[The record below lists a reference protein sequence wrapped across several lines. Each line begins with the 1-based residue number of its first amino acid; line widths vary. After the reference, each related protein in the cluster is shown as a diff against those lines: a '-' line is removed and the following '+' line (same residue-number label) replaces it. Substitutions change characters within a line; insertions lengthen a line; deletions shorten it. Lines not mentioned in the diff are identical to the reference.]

1 MAYKLILE
9 IYSFQLKKLKAPAQK
24 SATGR
29 WRCKLEKNPSNFI
42 DFVNSLDLQGET
54 MNNYMNVILRSFVSS
69 FEGKFVKTI
78 SGTSVSS
85 LTSDPFN
92 GFSSDKF
99 LLWGKFKA
107 GNAGLRFK
115 VYDVN
120 DATQAERDIT
130 PNKVPS
136 TEFFFML
143 WLPKDSNTGMLMIQ
157 RYNTFGFVASF
168 RERIDDWFIQ
178 KGFKPTWIKY
188 IPQEVLQ
195 NYYQNGSINKIEVT
209 YAKRVKRRKFDP
221 LFTPFKSSNKK
232 VVIDG
237 FNIPLIDFINKVNRE
252 NAIKD
257 DIKGVVSDFDAD
269 KDSVRLFYTNGSSP
283 ASAELGDVEDIFPKI
298 VLDDSLLDGNNIP
311 IWNAVLQKAKELLE
325 AIKAEIH
332 YTPAN
337 Q

>member
-9 IYSFQLKKLKAPAQK
+9 LYSFQLKKLKAPAQRT
-24 SATGR
+24 AAGR
-29 WRCKLEKNPSNFI
+29 WRCKAEKAPSNFI
-42 DFVNSLDLQGET
+42 DFVNSLDLQGESID
-54 MNNYMNVILRSFVSS
+54 NYMNFILKSFVES
-69 FEGKFVKTI
+69 FNGKFVKTI

-92 GFSSDKF
+92 NFSSDKF

-107 GNAGLRFK
+107 GNAGLSFK
-115 VYDVN
+115 IYNVN
-120 DATQAERDIT
+120 NATQAESDIT
-130 PNKVPS
+130 PDKVPS

-157 RYNTFGFVASF
+157 RYNTFGFVTSF
-168 RERIDDWFIQ
+168 RERINDWFIQ
-178 KGFKPTWIKY
+178 NGFKPTWIKF
-188 IPQEVLQ
+188 IPQVVLQ

-221 LFTPFKSSNKK
+221 LFTPFKTSNKK

-237 FNIPLIDFINKVNRE
+237 FNIPLIDFINKINRE
-252 NAIKD
+252 NTIKD
-257 DIKGVVSDFDAD
+257 DIKGVISDFDAD

-283 ASAELGDVEDIFPKI
+283 ASAELADVEDIFPKI
-298 VLDDSLLDGNNIP
+298 VLDDNLLDENNVP
-311 IWNAVLQKAKELLE
+311 LWDELLLNAKEILE
-325 AIKAEIH
+325 AIKVEIR

-337 Q
+337 

>member
-1 MAYKLILE
+1 MAYKLVME
-9 IYSFQLKKLKAPAQK
+9 IYSFQLKKLKSSATK

-29 WRCKLEKNPSNFI
+29 WRCKTEKDPSNFI
-42 DFVNSLDLQGET
+42 DFVNSLDLQGEPLD
-54 MNNYMNVILRSFVSS
+54 NYMNVILRSFVNS
-69 FEGKFVKTI
+69 FDGKFVKTI

-92 GFSSDKF
+92 GFSADKF

-115 VYDVN
+115 VYDVDN
-120 DATQAERDIT
+120 ATLPERDIT

-136 TEFFFML
+136 TDFFFML
-143 WLPKDSNTGMLMIQ
+143 WLPKDSNTGMVMIQ
-157 RYNTFGFVASF
+157 RYNTFGFVTSF

-178 KGFKPTWIKY
+178 NDFKPTWVKY
-188 IPQEVLQ
+188 IPKDVLQ

-209 YAKRVKRRKFDP
+209 YAKRVKRRQFDP
-221 LFTPFKSSNKK
+221 LFTPFKTSNKK
-232 VVIDG
+232 VIIDG
-237 FNIPLIDFINKVNRE
+237 FNIPLIEFINKVNRE

-257 DIKGVVSDFDAD
+257 DIKGVMSDFDAD

-283 ASAELGDVEDIFPKI
+283 ASAELADVEDIFPKI
-298 VLDDSLLDGNNIP
+298 VLDDDLLDENNVP
-311 IWNAVLQKAKELLE
+311 IWDDLLQKAKELLE
-325 AIKAEIH
+325 AIKVEIR
-332 YTPAN
+332 YTPVN

>member
-1 MAYKLILE
+1 ME
-9 IYSFQLKKLKAPAQK
+9 IYSFQLKKLKSPAQK
-24 SATGR
+24 TATNKWSCR
-29 WRCKLEKNPSNFI
+29 LEKEPSTFI
-42 DFVNSLDLQGET
+42 EFVDSLDLQGESKDE
-54 MNNYMNVILRSFVSS
+54 YMKDILNSFVSS
-69 FEGKFVKTI
+69 FNGKFVKT
-78 SGTSVSS
+78 SYGNSASS
-85 LTSDPFN
+85 MTSDPFN
-92 GFSSDKF
+92 GFNTDKF

-120 DATQAERDIT
+120 DATRAERDIT

-143 WLPKDSNTGMLMIQ
+143 WLPKNSNTGILMIQ
-157 RYNTFGFVASF
+157 RYNSFGFVTSF

-178 KGFKPTWIKY
+178 NGFKPTWVKY
-188 IPQEVLQ
+188 IPQEVLR

-209 YAKRVKRRKFDP
+209 YAKRTKRRKFDP
-221 LFTPFKSSNKK
+221 LFTPFKSSNKR

-257 DIKGVVSDFDAD
+257 DIKGVVSDFDVNR
-269 KDSVRLFYTNGSSP
+269 DSIRLFYTNGLSP
-283 ASAELGDVEDIFPKI
+283 ASAELANVEEIFPKI
-298 VLDDSLLDGNNIP
+298 VLDDNLLDENNVP
-311 IWNAVLQKAKELLE
+311 IWNGVLQKAKEILE
-325 AIKAEIH
+325 AIKTEIR

-337 Q
+337 I

>member
-1 MAYKLILE
+1 MAYKLIME

-24 SATGR
+24 TAAGR
-29 WRCKLEKNPSNFI
+29 WRCKPEKNPSNFI
-42 DFVNSLDLQGET
+42 DFVNSLNLQSEPID
-54 MNNYMNVILRSFVSS
+54 NYMKVILNSFVDS
-69 FEGKFVKTI
+69 FNGKFVKTI
-78 SGTSVSS
+78 SGTSASS
-85 LTSDPFN
+85 LTSDSFN
-92 GFSSDKF
+92 SFNSDKF

-115 VYDVN
+115 VYDVDN
-120 DATQAERDIT
+120 ATLPERDIT

-143 WLPKDSNTGMLMIQ
+143 WLPKDSNTGILMIQ

-209 YAKRVKRRKFDP
+209 FANRVKRRKFDP

-232 VVIDG
+232 VIIDG

-257 DIKGVVSDFDAD
+257 DIKGVVSDFDAK

-283 ASAELGDVEDIFPKI
+283 ASAELADVEDIFPKI
-298 VLDDSLLDGNNIP
+298 VLDDSLLDENDVP
-311 IWNAVLQKAKELLE
+311 KWDDVLQKAKELLE
-325 AIKAEIH
+325 AIKVEIR

-337 Q
+337 

>member
-1 MAYKLILE
+1 MAYKLIME
-9 IYSFQLKKLKAPAQK
+9 IYSFQLKKLKEPAQR
-24 SATGR
+24 SNTGR
-29 WRCKLEKNPSNFI
+29 WRCKIETDSSEFR
-42 DFVNSLDLQGET
+42 DFVNSLNLQEEEKVE
-54 MNNYMNVILRSFVSS
+54 YMKVILNSFVSS
-69 FEGKFVKTI
+69 FNGKFVKTK
-78 SGTSVSS
+78 SGTSASS

-92 GFSSDKF
+92 GFNADKF

-120 DATQAERDIT
+120 NATRAERDIT

-143 WLPKDSNTGMLMIQ
+143 WLPKDSNTGMLMVQ

-178 KGFKPTWIKY
+178 NGYKPIWVKY
-188 IPQEVLQ
+188 IPQAVLQ

-209 YAKRVKRRKFDP
+209 YANRVKRRKFDP
-221 LFTPFKSSNKK
+221 LFSSFKSSNKK

-257 DIKGVVSDFDAD
+257 DIKGVVSDFDAER
-269 KDSVRLFYTNGSSP
+269 DSIRLFYTNGTSP
-283 ASAELGDVEDIFPKI
+283 ASAELADVEDIFPKI
-298 VLDDSLLDGNNIP
+298 VLDDDLIDENNVP
-311 IWNAVLQKAKELLE
+311 QWNDVLEKAKEMLE
-325 AIKAEIH
+325 AIKVDIH
-332 YTPAN
+332 YTPSN
-337 Q
+337 G

>member
-1 MAYKLILE
+1 MAYKLIME
-9 IYSFQLKKLKAPAQK
+9 IYSFQLKKLKEPAQR
-24 SATGR
+24 SNTGR
-29 WRCKLEKNPSNFI
+29 WRCKIEKDPSDFR
-42 DFVNSLDLQGET
+42 DFVNSLNLQGEE
-54 MNNYMNVILRSFVSS
+54 MVEYMKVILNSFVSS
-69 FEGKFVKTI
+69 FDGKFVKTK
-78 SGTSVSS
+78 SGTSASS

-92 GFSSDKF
+92 SFSAERF

-115 VYDVN
+115 VYDVDN
-120 DATQAERDIT
+120 ATQAERDIT

-136 TEFFFML
+136 TDFFFML
-143 WLPKDSNTGMLMIQ
+143 WLPKDSNTGMLMVQ

-178 KGFKPTWIKY
+178 NGYKPTWVKY

-209 YAKRVKRRKFDP
+209 YANRVKRRKFDP
-221 LFTPFKSSNKK
+221 LFSSFKSSNKK

-257 DIKGVVSDFDAD
+257 DIKGVVSDFDAER
-269 KDSVRLFYTNGSSP
+269 DSIRLFYTNGTSP
-283 ASAELGDVEDIFPKI
+283 ASAELADVEDIFPKI
-298 VLDDSLLDGNNIP
+298 VLDDDLIDENNVP
-311 IWNAVLQKAKELLE
+311 KWNDVLEKAKEMLE
-325 AIKAEIH
+325 AIKVDIH
-332 YTPAN
+332 YTPSN
-337 Q
+337 G

>member
-1 MAYKLILE
+1 MAYKLVME
-9 IYSFQLKKLKAPAQK
+9 IYSFQLKKLKEPAK
-24 SATGR
+24 KTPAGR
-29 WRCKLEKNPSNFI
+29 WRCKLEKVPSDFI
-42 DFVNSLDLQGET
+42 DFVNTLNLQGEPVD
-54 MNNYMNVILRSFVSS
+54 NYMNVILKSFVDS
-69 FEGKFVKTI
+69 FNGKFVKTI
-78 SGTSVSS
+78 SGTCASS

-92 GFSSDKF
+92 SFSADKF

-120 DATQAERDIT
+120 NATHAERDIT
-130 PNKVPS
+130 PDKVPS

-157 RYNTFGFVASF
+157 RYNTFGFVRSF

-178 KGFKPTWIKY
+178 NGFKPTWIKY
-188 IPQEVLQ
+188 IPQDVLQ

-283 ASAELGDVEDIFPKI
+283 ASAELADVEDIFPKI
-298 VLDDSLLDGNNIP
+298 LLDDNLLDENNVP
-311 IWNAVLQKAKELLE
+311 IWDDVLQKAKEILD
-325 AIKAEIH
+325 AIKVEIR

>member
-1 MAYKLILE
+1 MGYKLIME

-24 SATGR
+24 TPAGR
-29 WRCKLEKNPSNFI
+29 WRCKPEKNPSNFV
-42 DFVNSLDLQGET
+42 DFVDSLNLHGEPKAD
-54 MNNYMNVILRSFVSS
+54 YMKVILSSFVSS
-69 FEGKFVKTI
+69 FNGKFIKTV
-78 SGTSVSS
+78 SGNSASS

-92 GFSSDKF
+92 GFSVDKY

-107 GNAGLRFK
+107 GNAGLKFK

-120 DATQAERDIT
+120 NATQAEGDIT
-130 PNKVPS
+130 PDKVPS
-136 TEFFFML
+136 SEFFFML

-178 KGFKPTWIKY
+178 NGYKPTWVKY
-188 IPQEVLQ
+188 IPQDVLQ

-209 YAKRVKRRKFDP
+209 YAKRVKRRRFDP

-237 FNIPLIDFINKVNRE
+237 FNIPLIEFINKANRE

-257 DIKGVVSDFDAD
+257 DIKGVVSDFDGD
-269 KDSVRLFYTNGSSP
+269 KDSIRLFYTNGASP
-283 ASAELGDVEDIFPKI
+283 ASAELADVEDIFPKI
-298 VLDDSLLDGNNIP
+298 VLDDNLLDANNVP
-311 IWNAVLQKAKELLE
+311 IWNDVLVKAKEMLE
-325 AIKAEIH
+325 AIKVEIH

-337 Q
+337 G